1 MQCDE
6 CARLLA
12 VHERLKGN
20 SAVATQRLHE
30 GAEQR
35 ITIVEYRGLAAEAND
50 ARLEAELARLELE
63 QHKRVHITPRRIAP

>member
-6 CARLLA
+6 CSRLLA

-20 SAVATQRLHE
+20 SAAATQRLQE
-30 GAEQR
+30 GAERR
-35 ITIVEYRGLAAEAND
+35 ITLVEYRRLAAEANE

-63 QHKRVHITPRRIAP
+63 QHKRVHSTSRRVVH